1 LPLCALCALWVLCAS
16 SRAEEIQI
24 RNALVIGQVA
34 RGGRSAVVVDPV
46 QAMLVGGT
54 WKAPAEGDELTG
66 ADGRPHKWRTIQAN
80 KDGAFEDDDA
90 LGGGGYAFVRV
101 PSDRGRVMLL
111 CAAGHAMVYVNG
123 EPRVGDPY
131 SNGIVDDL
139 PVQLHKGDNELLFA
153 TGRGRLKMSL
163 VDPPTELFISK
174 LDPTL
179 PDFIRGKA
187 DELPAAVLA
196 VNATTRPVTL
206 VASVSGGAD
215 FVQLVVAPISCRKL
229 RLTVPY
235 DGRDVETL
243 PFDVTLRRG
252 DERVAT
258 QHFDVQVRATG
269 EAFDRT
275 FVSGIDG
282 SVQCFAVLARQRLPG
297 DDSRGALV
305 LSLHGADVVAINQA
319 KSYAPKSWATII
331 CPTNRRPFGF
341 DWEDWGRLDAL
352 EVLNEATRLYQPDPS
367 QIYLTGHSMG
377 GHGTWQLGALFPDR
391 FAAIGPSA
399 GWISFAS
406 YVNAR
411 ATTQPAATSSSAL
424 PTSSPVTTQS
434 ATLTIRDL
442 LRRASLP
449 SDTLAMIHNY
459 ASVGV
464 YVLHGDADDNVPIAQ
479 ARQMVAQL
487 RPFHHDVTLREQP
500 GAGHWWDAD
509 EQTAGVDCVDW
520 APMFDFFA
528 RHRLPRDD
536 EVGQI
541 DFTTPSP
548 GVTSRCHWL
557 TIESQTRQFQ
567 ASNVSIR
574 VNPPDRRI
582 VGITDNV
589 ASLSIDLSRLPPTT
603 QPSRATLDNDA
614 LELAP
619 WQDPRPPL
627 EVRTKAATTVSSRAY
642 LERTNNHWRVIPPPA
657 ASLKNPTRSGPVK
670 SAFDHHVLF
679 VYGTQ
684 GTSDETNWALA
695 KARYDAETFWY
706 RGNGSI
712 DLISDTKFDPADP
725 RDHDRSV
732 ILYGNADTLRC
743 WTALL
748 SDSPVRVARH
758 AVLIGRERIE
768 ADDLACV
775 FVRPRPGSDIA
786 SVAVV
791 GGTGLPGMRLTDRL
805 PVFSS
810 GVAFP
815 DVFVADTT
823 MLKSGLP
830 GVRAAGF
837 FGNDWTVE
845 SGEIVIEPKS

>member
-1 LPLCALCALWVLCAS
+1 
-16 SRAEEIQI
+16 
-24 RNALVIGQVA
+24 VITQVT
-34 RGGRSAVVVDPV
+34 RGARSAVIVDPV

-54 WKAPAEGDELTG
+54 WKAPAEGEELTG
-66 ADGRPHKWRTIQAN
+66 TDGKPHKWRTIQAD
-80 KDGAFEDDDA
+80 KGGTFEDDDA

-101 PSDRGRVMLL
+101 PSDRERVMLL
-111 CAAGHAMVYVNG
+111 RASGHAMVYVNG

-131 SNGIVDDL
+131 SNGILEDL
-139 PVQLHKGDNELLFA
+139 PVLLKKGDNELLFA
-153 TGRGRLKMSL
+153 TGRGRLKVSL
-163 VDPPTELFISK
+163 VDPPADVFISK

-179 PDFIRGKA
+179 PDFIRGRSNT
-187 DELPAAVLA
+187 LPAAVLA
-196 VNATTRPVTL
+196 VNATTRPMTL
-206 VASVSGGAD
+206 SASVSGGVDGEAS
-215 FVQLVVAPISCRKL
+215 VVPPLSCRKL
-229 RLTVPY
+229 RFAVQY

-243 PFDVTLRRG
+243 SVSVTLRRSA
-252 DERVAT
+252 ERVAT
-258 QHFDVQVRATG
+258 QRFDVHVRAPG

-275 FVSGIDG
+275 FVSAIDG
-282 SVQCFAVLARQRLPG
+282 SVQYFAVLPRQHVQG

-319 KSYAPKSWATII
+319 KSYAHKTWATIV

-352 EVLNEATRLYQPDPS
+352 EVLDEATRLYQPDPS

-411 ATTQPAATSSSAL
+411 ATTQPATTTASTSAPS
-424 PTSSPVTTQS
+424 TTQI
-434 ATLTIRDL
+434 ATPSIREL

-459 ASVGV
+459 ASLGV
-464 YVLHGDADDNVPIAQ
+464 YVLHGDADDNVPVEQ
-479 ARQMVAQL
+479 ARQMVERL
-487 RPFHHDVTLREQP
+487 RPFHHDVTVHEQP

-509 EQTAGVDCVDW
+509 ERTAGVDCVDW

-536 EVGQI
+536 EVRQI

-557 TIESQTRQFQ
+557 TIEAQTRQFQ
-567 ASNVSIR
+567 PSHVSIR

-582 VGITDNV
+582 VGTTENV
-589 ASLSIDLSRLPPTT
+589 ERLSIDLSRLPPTT
-603 QPSRATLDNDA
+603 RPSPAMLDEDA
-614 LELAP
+614 VELPP
-619 WQDPRPPL
+619 WQDPGPPPA
-627 EVRTKAATTVSSRAY
+627 VRTSTAITVPRRAY
-642 LERTNNHWRVIPPPA
+642 LERTSNHWHVIPPPSP
-657 ASLKNPTRSGPVK
+657 SLKNPARTGPFK

-679 VYGTQ
+679 VYGT
-684 GTSDETNWALA
+684 GGSSDENAWALA

-712 DLISDTKFDPADP
+712 EVLPDTDFDPAGP
-725 RDHDRSV
+725 NGGRSI
-732 ILYGNADTLRC
+732 ILYGNADTVRC
-743 WTALL
+743 WSALL
-748 SDSPVRVARH
+748 ADSPVRLARH
-758 AVLIGRERIE
+758 TVQIGDHRLEG
-768 ADDLACV
+768 DDLACL
-775 FVRPRPGSDIA
+775 FIRPRPGSDIA

-805 PVFSS
+805 PIFSS

-815 DVFVADTT
+815 DVFVADPSI
-823 MLKSGLP
+823 LRSGVS

-845 SGEIVIEPKS
+845 SGEIAIAPKS